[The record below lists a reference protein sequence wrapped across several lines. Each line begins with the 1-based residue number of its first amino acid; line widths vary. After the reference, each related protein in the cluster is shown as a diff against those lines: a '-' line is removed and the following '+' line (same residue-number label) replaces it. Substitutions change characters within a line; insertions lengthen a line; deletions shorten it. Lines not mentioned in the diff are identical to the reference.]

1 MLAAGR
7 WGEGGEGGAPGGY
20 LETPSPPR
28 PPKFRPQY
36 LPPPHV
42 VTLGRLP
49 LWGAIWRPLP
59 HCVPRASLSLAT
71 GACGWVGMELQTLAR
86 DLISTRPAGIIP
98 SPMWGCWGVIWGE
111 GGGGRGWG
119 HPQYA
124 APKHTQRHPLPS
136 IMGCLTIAPSPHVG
150 TLGRLPLRGS
160 IPAYRAAIRR
170 YAVPVEHIP
179 LRGKKRTCRCITDER
194 HLPPGPMLLC
204 DISL

>member
-71 GACGWVGMELQTLAR
+71 GACHSSILCYTLLLPVFINI
-86 DLISTRPAGIIP
+86 LIIIT
-98 SPMWGCWGVIWGE
+98 
-111 GGGGRGWG
+111 GRIICFL
-119 HPQYA
+119 
-124 APKHTQRHPLPS
+124 RSL
-136 IMGCLTIAPSPHVG
+136 
-150 TLGRLPLRGS
+150 LG
-160 IPAYRAAIRR
+160 A
-170 YAVPVEHIP
+170 
-179 LRGKKRTCRCITDER
+179 
-194 HLPPGPMLLC
+194 
-204 DISL
+204 